1 MSTEE
6 YLLGAAIIIAY
17 IVAAIFSAN
26 YLNKNGPLFKDRFDR
41 IRRIVLGILFGW
53 FLIPLTIYVILARLI
68 VRFIRWVFKK

>member
-6 YLLGAAIIIAY
+6 YLLWAAIIIVY

-26 YLNKNGPLFKDRFDR
+26 YLNKTLLKDRFNR

-53 FLIPLTIYVILARLI
+53 FLIPITIYLILARLI